1 MFEKTENKRKNET
14 GVGPI
19 FLKKTCMLGVNDL
32 NMKVCATSLL
42 PENISMTV
50 SDLKIGI
57 FGHCPFVWYSN
68 QQPSKFQDEWNSNI
82 PGGTDEN
89 EDQGPIRQN

>member
-1 MFEKTENKRKNET
+1 
-14 GVGPI
+14 
-19 FLKKTCMLGVNDL
+19 MLGVNDL
-32 NMKVCATSLL
+32 NMKLCATSLL